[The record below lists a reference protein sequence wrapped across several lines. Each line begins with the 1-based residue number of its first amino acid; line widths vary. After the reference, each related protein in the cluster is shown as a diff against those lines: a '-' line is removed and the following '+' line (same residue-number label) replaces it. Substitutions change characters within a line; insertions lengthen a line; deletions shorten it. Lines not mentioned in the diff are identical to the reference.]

1 MQTKTAL
8 NTLGRAINICQSAFS
23 QARSPQRGVVQRQG
37 RAPGGA
43 AGQSAVAARADIP
56 TGAEPANGTSA
67 AMVQHCAGQQPRLK
81 SGRSKPAAR
90 AEQGRR
96 LQARGGS
103 EQRGHPAHGAVQPQR
118 CIQRVQGR
126 HMCDWCP
133 PCSPIMIGRRQSPV
147 QCGDWT
153 GHSAVQYPRMAR
165 WRSGWGGSCG
175 LNQSGSSAGL
185 KQNHCGYGQ
194 LSGRNNLWGER
205 GRATVTRQPS
215 RLDHGPGSSQGYDGS

>member
-1 MQTKTAL
+1 MTGLVGLPFHAETAL
-8 NTLGRAINICQSAFS
+8 TTSHATCHAGSFSFLPYPVAVPSLWLPSA
-23 QARSPQRGVVQRQG
+23 RG
-37 RAPGGA
+37 RAP
-43 AGQSAVAARADIP
+43 
-56 TGAEPANGTSA
+56 
-67 AMVQHCAGQQPRLK
+67 
-81 SGRSKPAAR
+81 
-90 AEQGRR
+90 
-96 LQARGGS
+96 
-103 EQRGHPAHGAVQPQR
+103 QR
-118 CIQRVQGR
+118 CVQRVQGR